1 MSNDLYALRIMD
13 LKDFS
18 DSTDTSESSS
28 VALGFFDGVH
38 SGHEQIINACVSFAR
53 SNGIQAILQTF
64 THFSIKSNKC
74 IMTNEEKAQILKSL
88 DVDKMVIVD
97 FTKDVMN
104 MSANDFCVNILL
116 NELHAKCI
124 CVGIDYRF
132 GHKKEGGI
140 EFLKSFCARNS
151 IELQVIETKIFGE
164 ANRKVSSQWL
174 RDLLQEGDMDTY
186 LKLTNERPY
195 QVSGVVSHGKRLGR
209 KLGFPT
215 INLIPQEIKTIPR
228 FGVYA
233 TRVSIEGD
241 ANYYYGVTNVGQR
254 PTVDTIKSH
263 PEETVETFVF
273 DYEGDCYDKNVR
285 VDFIK
290 FLRPESKFDGLI
302 QLKEAVEKDKEKA
315 ALVHGI
321 KMP

>member
-1 MSNDLYALRIMD
+1 
-13 LKDFS
+13 
-18 DSTDTSESSS
+18 
-28 VALGFFDGVH
+28 
-38 SGHEQIINACVSFAR
+38 
-53 SNGIQAILQTF
+53 
-64 THFSIKSNKC
+64 
-74 IMTNEEKAQILKSL
+74 
-88 DVDKMVIVD
+88 
-97 FTKDVMN
+97 
-104 MSANDFCVNILL
+104 
-116 NELHAKCI
+116 
-124 CVGIDYRF
+124 
-132 GHKKEGGI
+132 
-140 EFLKSFCARNS
+140 
-151 IELQVIETKIFGE
+151 
-164 ANRKVSSQWL
+164 
-174 RDLLQEGDMDTY
+174 MDTY